1 MSVAAAGLS
10 TDRPETRLATRLA
23 FFAAGF
29 VLGCWSPLIPYVKQ
43 RLGLD
48 DAGLGLLLLGLGAG
62 SVAAMPLAGIAC
74 THFGTRKVTVAGGLG
89 LALLFPAVGFVGSLW
104 TMGAVVVLIGIFLG
118 MLEVGMNSHA
128 VEVERGSPRP
138 LMSGFHAL
146 FSIGG
151 FAGAGGA
158 TVLLS
163 SGASPGLTAGTCA
176 LLALAAILVSWPM
189 LLKAEPE
196 AGSNAIVFPRGVVL
210 VIALL
215 TATTFLVEGAILDW
229 GALLVT
235 EQGLVGIAM
244 GGFGYMLFSVAMTV
258 GRIFGDR
265 FVAAVGSRR
274 CLIWGGGVTIVGILL
289 VTLTPHI
296 AASAIGFI
304 AIGLGA
310 SNIVPVL
317 FSLAGTQKDM
327 PSGQAVAAVATTG
340 YGGILLGPAA
350 IGFVA
355 NATSLQTAFL
365 ALALLMCLVP
375 LLAVRVTRNT

>member
-1 MSVAAAGLS
+1 MSAGAVGLS
-10 TDRPETRLATRLA
+10 PDRSETRLATRLA

-62 SVAAMPLAGIAC
+62 SVVAMPLAGIAC
-74 THFGTRKVTVAGGLG
+74 TQFGTRKVTVAGGLG
-89 LALLFPAVGFVGSLW
+89 LALLFPGVGFIGSLW
-104 TMGAVVVLIGIFLG
+104 AMGVLVVLIGIFLG

-128 VEVERGSPRP
+128 VEVERGSAKP

-163 SGASPGLTAGTCA
+163 SGVTPGITAGACA
-176 LLALAAILVSWPM
+176 ALALGAILVSWPM
-189 LLKAEPE
+189 LLKAEPASE
-196 AGSNAIVFPRGVVL
+196 ANAFVVPRGVVL

-235 EQGLVGIAM
+235 EQGLVGIAL
-244 GGFGYMLFSVAMTV
+244 GGFGYMLFSVAMTL

-274 CLIWGGGVTIVGILL
+274 CLIWGGGVTIAGILL
-289 VTLTPHI
+289 VTLSPHVAI
-296 AASAIGFI
+296 SAIGFV

-317 FSLAGTQKDM
+317 FSLAGTQTDM

-350 IGFVA
+350 IGFIA

-365 ALALLMCLVP
+365 ALALLMFLVP
-375 LLAVRVTRNT
+375 LFGVRVTRRT

>member
-1 MSVAAAGLS
+1 
-10 TDRPETRLATRLA
+10 
-23 FFAAGF
+23 
-29 VLGCWSPLIPYVKQ
+29 
-43 RLGLD
+43 
-48 DAGLGLLLLGLGAG
+48 
-62 SVAAMPLAGIAC
+62 
-74 THFGTRKVTVAGGLG
+74 
-89 LALLFPAVGFVGSLW
+89 
-104 TMGAVVVLIGIFLG
+104 MGALVVLIGGFLG

-128 VEVERGSPRP
+128 VEVERGASKP

-163 SGASPGLTAGTCA
+163 SGATPGVTAGACA
-176 LLALAAILVSWPM
+176 ALALGAILVSWPM
-189 LLKAEPE
+189 LLKTEPSPE
-196 AGSNAIVFPRGVVL
+196 TNAIVFPKGVVL
-210 VIALL
+210 IIALL

-235 EQGLVGIAM
+235 EQGLVDIAM

-265 FVAAVGSRR
+265 FVAAVGSRQ
-274 CLIWGGGVTIVGILL
+274 CLVWGGGVTIAGIVL
-289 VTLTPHI
+289 VTVTPHI
-296 AASAIGFI
+296 AISAIGFI

-355 NATSLQTAFL
+355 NSTSLQSAFY

-375 LLAVRVTRNT
+375 LLAVRVTRKT

>member
-1 MSVAAAGLS
+1 MSAGVVGLS
-10 TDRPETRLATRLA
+10 PDRSATRLATRLA

-62 SVAAMPLAGIAC
+62 SVVAMPLAGIAC
-74 THFGTRKVTVAGGLG
+74 TQFGTRKVTVAGGLG
-89 LALLFPAVGFVGSLW
+89 LALLFPGVGFIGALW
-104 TMGAVVVLIGIFLG
+104 AMGVLVVLIGIFLG

-128 VEVERGSPRP
+128 VEVERGSAKP

-163 SGASPGLTAGTCA
+163 SGVTPGITAGACA
-176 LLALAAILVSWPM
+176 ALALGAILVSWPM
-189 LLKAEPE
+189 LLKAEPASE
-196 AGSNAIVFPRGVVL
+196 ANAFVVPRGVVL

-235 EQGLVGIAM
+235 EQGLVGIAL
-244 GGFGYMLFSVAMTV
+244 GGFGYMLFSVAMTL

-274 CLIWGGGVTIVGILL
+274 CLIWGGGVTIAGILL
-289 VTLTPHI
+289 VTLSPHVAI
-296 AASAIGFI
+296 SAIGFV

-317 FSLAGTQKDM
+317 FSLAGTQTDM

-350 IGFVA
+350 IGFIA

-365 ALALLMCLVP
+365 ALALLMFLVP
-375 LLAVRVTRNT
+375 LFGVRVTRRT

>member
-1 MSVAAAGLS
+1 MSAGAVGLS
-10 TDRPETRLATRLA
+10 PDRSETRLATRLA

-62 SVAAMPLAGIAC
+62 SVVAMPLAGIAC
-74 THFGTRKVTVAGGLG
+74 TQFGTRKVTVAGGLG
-89 LALLFPAVGFVGSLW
+89 LALLFPGVGFIGALW
-104 TMGAVVVLIGIFLG
+104 AMGVLVVLIGIFLG

-128 VEVERGSPRP
+128 VEVERGSAKP

-163 SGASPGLTAGTCA
+163 SGVTPGITAGACA
-176 LLALAAILVSWPM
+176 ALALGAILVSWPM
-189 LLKAEPE
+189 LLKAEPASE
-196 AGSNAIVFPRGVVL
+196 ANAFVVPRGVVL

-235 EQGLVGIAM
+235 EQGLVGIAL
-244 GGFGYMLFSVAMTV
+244 GGFGYMLFSVAMTL

-274 CLIWGGGVTIVGILL
+274 CLIWGGGVTIAGILL
-289 VTLTPHI
+289 VTLSPHVAI
-296 AASAIGFI
+296 SAIGFV

-317 FSLAGTQKDM
+317 FSLAGTQTDM

-350 IGFVA
+350 IGFIA

-365 ALALLMCLVP
+365 ALALLMFLVP
-375 LLAVRVTRNT
+375 LFGVRVTRRT